1 MRIISN
7 SHYRSHSGPLFLK
20 YNLLNVYKNYELEAG
35 VFMYNYFKKLLPQSF
50 NDFFTKPSQIH
61 NYHTRNRN
69 NYYHTRNKKVFS
81 DKTIRTTGP
90 ILWNSLQ
97 DEIKNANSTKH
108 FRKIFKLSLLNSQ
121 M

>member
-50 NDFFTKPSQIH
+50 NDFFTKPSEVH
-61 NYHTRNRN
+61 NYHTRNRD

-81 DKTIRTTGP
+81 DKTIFYG
-90 ILWNSLQ
+90 I
-97 DEIKNANSTKH
+97 H
-108 FRKIFKLSLLNSQ
+108 FKMKLKMQTQLNTFEKYLNCPY
-121 M
+121 